1 MIFAYLHHLYVD
13 FAQPRFLQD
22 LGQISSYFISIPA
35 AVVSIFGCLTLV
47 YALRMRW
54 TLASSLYFLD
64 LMGWAIGG
72 VGAVV
77 DSTVA
82 VNFHFHNTLWVPAH
96 FHSYYLMGVV
106 LMLLGFASHLG
117 VELSGEP
124 DSPGMRRAILALLI
138 PGGYGFLAMFYW
150 AGAHGV
156 PRRYAVYPAEVEQ
169 GVTYA
174 RISVFFVTLIL
185 LATLLYVW
193 ETGKRCYKVY
203 SA

>member
-77 DSTVA
+77 DSTVS

-96 FHSYYLMGVV
+96 SHSYYLMGVV

-124 DSPGMRRAILALLI
+124 DSPGCGAPFWRYSYPEVTASLRCSTGLALTVC
-138 PGGYGFLAMFYW
+138 PG
-150 AGAHGV
+150 
-156 PRRYAVYPAEVEQ
+156 
-169 GVTYA
+169 
-174 RISVFFVTLIL
+174 
-185 LATLLYVW
+185 ATPSIRQRW
-193 ETGKRCYKVY
+193 SK
-203 SA
+203 A

>member
-1 MIFAYLHHLYVD
+1 
-13 FAQPRFLQD
+13 LQD

-47 YALRMRW
+47 YALRTRW

-96 FHSYYLMGVV
+96 FHSYYLMGVA

-138 PGGYGFLAMFYW
+138 PGGYGFLGMFYW

-156 PRRYAVYPAEVEQ
+156 PRRYASIRQKWSKA
-169 GVTYA
+169 
-174 RISVFFVTLIL
+174 
-185 LATLLYVW
+185 
-193 ETGKRCYKVY
+193 
-203 SA
+203 